1 ACSRE
6 YNVVAT
12 RTVLFRHFQP
22 SLRGNSVVPAFPTL
36 GLREH
41 RCSATCFAG
50 FEETTLFRCLV
61 HWICANR
68 VVSTIVT
75 LDLREQNCW
84 GVCKVGSARTALFQR
99 LQWRIRENR
108 IVPPKLASGRLEI
121 GIPQVEVDEVLWFSL
136 VAPQFASLEPNGI
149 NVLRIFSLKGCVGVG

>member
-1 ACSRE
+1 MFMEKQTCSYGNKLVRV
-6 YNVVAT
+6 NT
-12 RTVLFRHFQP
+12 MCFSTGTVLFRHFQP

-50 FEETTLFRCLV
+50 FEETTLSRCLV

-68 VVSTIVT
+68 VVSTILT

-108 IVPPKLASGRLEI
+108 IVPAIGVRPARDRNPTGR
-121 GIPQVEVDEVLWFSL
+121 GRRGPVV
-136 VAPQFASLEPNGI
+136 
-149 NVLRIFSLKGCVGVG
+149 